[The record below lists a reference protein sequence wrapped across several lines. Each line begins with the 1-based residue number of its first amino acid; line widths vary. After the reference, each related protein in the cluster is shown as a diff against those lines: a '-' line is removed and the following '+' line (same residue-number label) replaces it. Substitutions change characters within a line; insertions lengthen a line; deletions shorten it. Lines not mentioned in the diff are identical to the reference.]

1 MNRWLLILILPLAA
15 GLLRSAP
22 LPKADPKKTWVGKSV
37 VIKSSGTEMTV
48 VRNGTAEQVSVN
60 IINPVV
66 LAEDEDSIEIHV
78 QGITGRLKKTDV
90 VRTDD
95 GIDYFTKKLD
105 EKVGID
111 LLVRRASV
119 YRLRNEFESALS
131 DYDAALGLNRGA
143 ALLQNRGSLHLV
155 RRDFDK
161 ALADFSESVQIL
173 PTFHGGYRSRGVVY
187 EATNQYAE
195 AMKDYEKANELG
207 IDATVVLGMGRV
219 YALQEKY
226 KEAVAKCDE
235 AIEINS
241 KFTSAF
247 TSRGTAYFEM
257 NEPKKARD
265 DMDRAV
271 ELAPQ
276 ATVGWVSRAWL
287 NLKLGDNRAAA
298 GDAAEA
304 VRLDDTDPGALNM
317 RAWVLSVCPD
327 DDYRNGKKALELA
340 KKAVRLTEEKNPM
353 YLDTLACVHAELG
366 DFKEAVAL
374 CAKALEFKYQLNRKR
389 TEEIKARLAL
399 FESNKPYREV
409 PKK

>member
-1 MNRWLLILILPLAA
+1 MHRWLWSAA
-15 GLLRSAP
+15 LVVTVGLVSAAP

-48 VRNGTAEQVSVN
+48 VRNGTTEQVSVN

-95 GIDYFTKKLD
+95 GIEYFTKKLD
-105 EKVGID
+105 EKVSID

-119 YRLRNEFESALS
+119 YRLRNEFESALT
-131 DYDAALGLNRGA
+131 DYDAALSLNRGA
-143 ALLQNRGSLHLV
+143 ALLQNRGSLHLA

-173 PTFHGGYRSRGVVY
+173 PTFHGGYRSRGAVY

-226 KEAVAKCDE
+226 KEAVGKFDE
-235 AIEINS
+235 AIEINA

-247 TSRGTAYFEM
+247 TSRGTAYFEL

-265 DMDRAV
+265 DMDKAI

-287 NLKLGDNRAAA
+287 NLKLGDHRSAAS
-298 GDAAEA
+298 DAAEA

-366 DFKEAVAL
+366 DFKEAVVL
-374 CAKALEFKYQLNRKR
+374 CRKALKFKNQLNRKR

-399 FESNKPYREV
+399 FEMNKPYREV
-409 PKK
+409 PK

>member
-1 MNRWLLILILPLAA
+1 MHRLILFVVLAFS
-15 GLLRSAP
+15 GLTSAAP
-22 LPKADPKKTWVGKSV
+22 LPKADPKRTWVGKSV

-48 VRNGTAEQVSVN
+48 LRNGTTEQVPVN

-95 GIDYFTKKLD
+95 GIEYFTKKLD
-105 EKVGID
+105 EKLNID

-119 YRLRNEFESALS
+119 YRLRNEFESALT
-131 DYDAALGLNRGA
+131 DYDAALSLNRGA

-173 PTFHGGYRSRGVVY
+173 PTFHGGYCSRGVVY
-187 EATNQYAE
+187 EATNQYPE

-226 KEAVAKCDE
+226 KEALGKFDE

-247 TSRGTAYFEM
+247 TSRGTAYFELNM
-257 NEPKKARD
+257 PKKARD
-265 DMDRAV
+265 DMDKAI

-287 NLKLGDNRAAA
+287 NLKLGDHRSAAS
-298 GDAAEA
+298 DAAEA

-353 YLDTLACVHAELG
+353 YLDTLACVHAEIG
-366 DFKEAVAL
+366 DFKEAVEL
-374 CAKALEFKYQLNRKR
+374 SRKALEFKNQLNRKR
-389 TEEIKARLAL
+389 TGEIKARLAL
-399 FESNKPYREV
+399 FEANKPYREL